1 VIAALRRKPVRVQRT
16 RLDAATAA
24 GALHDLL
31 RTPTGAAQL
40 PWVAHR
46 ARLGDWLPLLLTLDR
61 NGAGDEP
68 ARQVMYWSIVC
79 NEPWARWSPE
89 RGAAASRGTYL
100 AEHAATGARLV
111 AAVCSVMPKA
121 AQPDWSR
128 ARVRSDKPVLFV
140 VGAAD
145 PQDPLSNVAD
155 AARELTAS
163 RTVVV
168 PAGGHGSIQ
177 LGCMP
182 RIAQAFVELGSA
194 VELDTSCVIGYSPPP
209 FVVR

>member
-1 VIAALRRKPVRVQRT
+1 
-16 RLDAATAA
+16 
-24 GALHDLL
+24 
-31 RTPTGAAQL
+31 
-40 PWVAHR
+40 
-46 ARLGDWLPLLLTLDR
+46 
-61 NGAGDEP
+61 
-68 ARQVMYWSIVC
+68 
-79 NEPWARWSPE
+79 
-89 RGAAASRGTYL
+89 
-100 AEHAATGARLV
+100 
-111 AAVCSVMPKA
+111 
-121 AQPDWSR
+121 
-128 ARVRSDKPVLFV
+128 VLFV